1 MSTVTENRRSLF
13 LLISLMFFFV
23 TWPLFHSLPGGE
35 LFIDLA
41 FSLLLIAALVEM
53 ANKHGL
59 RRFSILLVA
68 VIIATFL
75 VSHFHPTHRLTIFDY
90 TLVSAFLGF
99 VSIGLFGYLGKTGP

>member
-1 MSTVTENRRSLF
+1 M
-13 LLISLMFFFV
+13 